1 MKLLRYGP
9 KGREK
14 PGLLDSDGKIRDLSG
29 IVDDITPEVIAKQL
43 GKLKRTAV
51 SKLPLVKGRPRLG
64 VPVAGFQKLLCI
76 GLNYTDHAEET
87 NNPIPKE
94 PVLFTKTMNALN
106 GPNDNVELVKGSKK
120 TDWEV
125 ELCIVVGKRAKHIT
139 KREAMDYIAGY
150 TIMNDVSEREWQIER
165 GGQWVKGKACD
176 GYAPIGPWFVTKD
189 EIDNIKKLDL
199 WLDVNGERQQTGS
212 TSKMI
217 FDVGHIVWYLSKTM
231 TLEPGDIIATGTPP
245 GVGMGQKPPRY
256 VKAGDV
262 MSLGITGLGEQKQKV
277 VKG

>member
-14 PGLLDSDGKIRDLSG
+14 PGLLDNDGNIRDLSG
-29 IVDDITPEVIAKQL
+29 IVDDITPDVIAKKL
-43 GKLKRTAV
+43 GRLKRTAV
-51 SKLPLVKGRPRLG
+51 SRLPIVKGRPRLG
-64 VPVAGFQKLLCI
+64 VPVAGFQKFLCI

-87 NNPIPKE
+87 GMAIPTE
-94 PVLFTKTMNALN
+94 PVLFDKTMNALN
-106 GPNDNVELVKGSKK
+106 GPNDNVVMVKGSKK

-125 ELCIVVGKRAKHIT
+125 ELAIVIGKRAKHVT
-139 KREAMDYIAGY
+139 KKDALSHVAGY
-150 TIMNDVSEREWQIER
+150 TIVNDVSEREWQIER
-165 GGQWVKGKACD
+165 GGQWIKGKGCD
-176 GYAPIGPWFVTKD
+176 TYGPVGPWLVTAD
-189 EIDNIKKLDL
+189 EVGNVQKLDL

-217 FDVGHIVWYLSKTM
+217 FSVAHCVSYLSKIM

-245 GVGMGQKPPRY
+245 GVGLGQKPPRF
-256 VKAGDV
+256 VKHGDV
-262 MSLGITGLGEQKQKV
+262 MTLGISKLGQQRQKV